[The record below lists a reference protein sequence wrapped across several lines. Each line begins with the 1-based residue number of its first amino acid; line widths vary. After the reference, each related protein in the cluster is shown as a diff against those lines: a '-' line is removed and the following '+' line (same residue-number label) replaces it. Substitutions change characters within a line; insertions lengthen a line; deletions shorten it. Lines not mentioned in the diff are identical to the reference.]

1 MRRRE
6 LIKVIEGSVATACH
20 WPHPATAYGA
30 GDRMSLVGRR
40 SVLFGAAA
48 SALLRGAIAQTAPSI
63 LRIGIVSP
71 AASKSTLLFDT
82 FRARLRELGYVED
95 RNVVIE
101 FRLAAGALENVP
113 ALAADLV
120 RQPVDV
126 LVADGAHVIR
136 VLQGLTKTIPT
147 VGIIGVDPV
156 AAGFVSSLARPGG
169 NFTGVATFAIELH
182 VKRMALLKEAI
193 PGVVRVAALID
204 RSQDLQGLV
213 FESMAQSAP
222 KLGLRLEKLEE
233 PRRAE
238 DLTEVLRPEVL
249 TKFDGLVVGS
259 GPLFWNNRTRIVA
272 SAAESSRPAIYPE
285 RDYVDA
291 GGLMCYGPNIPVVF
305 RRLAE
310 LVDHILK
317 GGRPAEIPIE
327 QVSRLDFII
336 NMRTARTLGIT
347 ISPGLL
353 ARTDEVIE

>member
-1 MRRRE
+1 M
-6 LIKVIEGSVATACH
+6 VPT
-20 WPHPATAYGA
+20 
-30 GDRMSLVGRR
+30 DRMNSASRR

-48 SALLRGAIAQTAPSI
+48 SALSRSAIAQTARSTF
-63 LRIGIVSP
+63 RIGVVSP

-95 RNVVIE
+95 LNIVIE
-101 FRLAAGALENVP
+101 FRLAAGAPENIP
-113 ALAADLV
+113 ALAADLL

-126 LVADGAHVIR
+126 LVADGAHVIG
-136 VLQGLTKTIPT
+136 VFQSLTKTIPT

-156 AAGFVSSLARPGG
+156 AAGFVSSLAKPGG

-182 VKRMALLKEAI
+182 VKRLALLKEAI
-193 PGVVRVAALID
+193 PGVVRVAVLID
-204 RSQDLQGLV
+204 PSQDLQGLV

-222 KLGLRLEKLEE
+222 KLGLRLERLEE

-238 DLTEVLRPEVL
+238 DLTEVLRREVL
-249 TKFDGLVVGS
+249 TNFDGLVVGS

-272 SAAESSRPAIYPE
+272 LAAESGGPAIYPE

-291 GGLMCYGPNIPVVF
+291 GGLMCYGPNIPTVF

-327 QVSRLDFII
+327 QVSRLDLII

-347 ISPGLL
+347 VSPALL